1 MTLFIALGFLV
12 DKYKR
17 MKSEKRRQKM
27 DATSG
32 IIGAMFMISN
42 SLLYPVII
50 ILLGLVAWSLISVGQ
65 LVSEYASRN
74 RDIAKLK
81 VGCRAARKY
90 MQMQDYKK
98 AAEVLRS
105 SGSNDFLRSFLNDL
119 TESLK
124 ENKFA
129 VEAEKLLQDYELR
142 IAKELEKAKLVVK
155 LGPMFGLMGTLI
167 PLGPALMGLTAGNIQ
182 QLATNL
188 VVAFS
193 TTVLGLLS
201 GGIAYTISLVKKR
214 WYTQDLSDMEYVVE
228 VLK

>member
-1 MTLFIALGFLV
+1 
-12 DKYKR
+12 
-17 MKSEKRRQKM
+17 M

-50 ILLGLVAWSLISVGQ
+50 ILLGLVAWSLISIGQ
-65 LVSEYASRN
+65 LISEYASRS

-81 VGCRAARKY
+81 VGCRDAKKY

-105 SGSNDFLRSFLNDL
+105 SGSNDFLRTFLNDL

-142 IAKELEKAKLVVK
+142 IAKELEKARLVVK

>member
-1 MTLFIALGFLV
+1 LGV
-12 DKYKR
+12 
-17 MKSEKRRQKM
+17 EPQ
-27 DATSG
+27 G
-32 IIGAMFMISN
+32 NI
-42 SLLYPVII
+42 
-50 ILLGLVAWSLISVGQ
+50 
-65 LVSEYASRN
+65 
-74 RDIAKLK
+74 
-81 VGCRAARKY
+81 CRCRIY
-90 MQMQDYKK
+90 RK

>member
-1 MTLFIALGFLV
+1 
-12 DKYKR
+12 
-17 MKSEKRRQKM
+17 M

-32 IIGAMFMISN
+32 IIGTMFMISN

-50 ILLGLVAWSLISVGQ
+50 ILLGLVAWSLISIGQ

-81 VGCRAARKY
+81 VGCRDAKKY

-98 AAEVLRS
+98 AAEALRS

-142 IAKELEKAKLVVK
+142 IAKELEKARLVVK

>member
-1 MTLFIALGFLV
+1 
-12 DKYKR
+12 
-17 MKSEKRRQKM
+17 M

-32 IIGAMFMISN
+32 IIGAMFLISN

-50 ILLGLVAWSLISVGQ
+50 ILLGLVVWSLISVGQ
-65 LVSEYASRN
+65 FVSEYASRS

-81 VGCRAARKY
+81 VGCRDAKKY
-90 MQMQDYKK
+90 MQMQDYK
-98 AAEVLRS
+98 AAEALRS
-105 SGSNDFLRSFLNDL
+105 SGSNDFLRNFLNDL

-124 ENKFA
+124 ESKFA

-142 IAKELEKAKLVVK
+142 ITKELEKARLVVK

-193 TTVLGLLS
+193 TTVLGLLT
-201 GGIAYTISLVKKR
+201 GGIAYAISLVKKR

>member
-1 MTLFIALGFLV
+1 
-12 DKYKR
+12 
-17 MKSEKRRQKM
+17 M

-65 LVSEYASRN
+65 LISEYASRS

-81 VGCRAARKY
+81 VGCRDAKKY

-98 AAEVLRS
+98 AAEALRS

-119 TESLK
+119 TEPLK

-129 VEAEKLLQDYELR
+129 IEAEKLLQDYELR
-142 IAKELEKAKLVVK
+142 IAKELEKARLVVK

>member
-1 MTLFIALGFLV
+1 
-12 DKYKR
+12 
-17 MKSEKRRQKM
+17 M

-50 ILLGLVAWSLISVGQ
+50 ILLGLVAWSLISIGQ
-65 LVSEYASRN
+65 LISEYASRS

-81 VGCRAARKY
+81 VGCRDAKKY

-119 TESLK
+119 TEPLK

-129 VEAEKLLQDYELR
+129 IEAEKLLQDYELR
-142 IAKELEKAKLVVK
+142 IAKELEKARLVVK

>member
-1 MTLFIALGFLV
+1 
-12 DKYKR
+12 
-17 MKSEKRRQKM
+17 M

-90 MQMQDYKK
+90 MQMQDYRK

-201 GGIAYTISLVKKR
+201 GGIAYTILIVKRR

>member
-1 MTLFIALGFLV
+1 
-12 DKYKR
+12 
-17 MKSEKRRQKM
+17 M

-90 MQMQDYKK
+90 MQMQDYRK

>member
-1 MTLFIALGFLV
+1 
-12 DKYKR
+12 
-17 MKSEKRRQKM
+17 M

-81 VGCRAARKY
+81 VGCRDAKKY

-98 AAEVLRS
+98 AAEALRS

-142 IAKELEKAKLVVK
+142 IAKELEKARLVVK

>member
-1 MTLFIALGFLV
+1 
-12 DKYKR
+12 
-17 MKSEKRRQKM
+17 M

-50 ILLGLVAWSLISVGQ
+50 ILLGLVAWSLISIGQ

-81 VGCRAARKY
+81 VGCRDAKKY

-98 AAEVLRS
+98 AAEALRS

-142 IAKELEKAKLVVK
+142 IAKELEKARLVVK

>member
-1 MTLFIALGFLV
+1 
-12 DKYKR
+12 
-17 MKSEKRRQKM
+17 M

-50 ILLGLVAWSLISVGQ
+50 ILLGLVAWSLISIGQ
-65 LVSEYASRN
+65 LISEYASRS

-81 VGCRAARKY
+81 VGCRDAKKY

-98 AAEVLRS
+98 AAEALRS
-105 SGSNDFLRSFLNDL
+105 GGSNDFLRDFLNEL

-201 GGIAYTISLVKKR
+201 GGIAYTILIVKRR

>member
-1 MTLFIALGFLV
+1 
-12 DKYKR
+12 
-17 MKSEKRRQKM
+17 M

-32 IIGAMFMISN
+32 IIGAMFLISN

-50 ILLGLVAWSLISVGQ
+50 ILLGLVVWSLISVGQ
-65 LVSEYASRN
+65 FVSEYASRS

-81 VGCRAARKY
+81 VGCRDAKKY
-90 MQMQDYKK
+90 MQMRDYKK
-98 AAEVLRS
+98 AAEALRS
-105 SGSNDFLRSFLNDL
+105 SGSNDFLRNFLNDL

-124 ENKFA
+124 ESKFA

-142 IAKELEKAKLVVK
+142 ITKELEKARLVVK

-193 TTVLGLLS
+193 TTVLGLLT
-201 GGIAYTISLVKKR
+201 GGIAYAISLVKKR

>member
-1 MTLFIALGFLV
+1 
-12 DKYKR
+12 
-17 MKSEKRRQKM
+17 M

-32 IIGAMFMISN
+32 ILGAMFMISN

-98 AAEVLRS
+98 AAEALRS
-105 SGSNDFLRSFLNDL
+105 SGSNDFLRDFLNEL

-142 IAKELEKAKLVVK
+142 IAKELEKARLVVK

>member
-1 MTLFIALGFLV
+1 
-12 DKYKR
+12 
-17 MKSEKRRQKM
+17 M

-50 ILLGLVAWSLISVGQ
+50 ILLGLVAWSLISIGQ
-65 LVSEYASRN
+65 LISEYASRN

-81 VGCRAARKY
+81 VGCRDAKKY

-98 AAEVLRS
+98 AAEALRS

-142 IAKELEKAKLVVK
+142 IAKELEKARLVVK

>member
-1 MTLFIALGFLV
+1 
-12 DKYKR
+12 
-17 MKSEKRRQKM
+17 M

-32 IIGAMFMISN
+32 IIGAMFLISN

-50 ILLGLVAWSLISVGQ
+50 ILLGLVVWSLISVGQ
-65 LVSEYASRN
+65 FVSEYASRS

-81 VGCRAARKY
+81 VGCRDAKKY
-90 MQMQDYKK
+90 MQMLDYKK
-98 AAEVLRS
+98 AAEALRS
-105 SGSNDFLRSFLNDL
+105 SGSNDFLRNFLNDL

-124 ENKFA
+124 ESKFA

-142 IAKELEKAKLVVK
+142 ITKELEKARLVVK

-193 TTVLGLLS
+193 TTVLGLLT
-201 GGIAYTISLVKKR
+201 GGIAYAISLVKKR

>member
-1 MTLFIALGFLV
+1 
-12 DKYKR
+12 
-17 MKSEKRRQKM
+17 M

-50 ILLGLVAWSLISVGQ
+50 ILLGLVAWSLISIGQ
-65 LVSEYASRN
+65 LISEYASRS

-81 VGCRAARKY
+81 VGCRDAKKY

-142 IAKELEKAKLVVK
+142 IAKELEKARLVVK

>member
-1 MTLFIALGFLV
+1 
-12 DKYKR
+12 
-17 MKSEKRRQKM
+17 M

-50 ILLGLVAWSLISVGQ
+50 ILLGLVAWSLISIGQ
-65 LVSEYASRN
+65 LISEYASRN

-81 VGCRAARKY
+81 AGCRAAREY
-90 MQMQDYKK
+90 MQLQDYRK

-214 WYTQDLSDMEYVVE
+214 WYTQDLSDMEYVVD